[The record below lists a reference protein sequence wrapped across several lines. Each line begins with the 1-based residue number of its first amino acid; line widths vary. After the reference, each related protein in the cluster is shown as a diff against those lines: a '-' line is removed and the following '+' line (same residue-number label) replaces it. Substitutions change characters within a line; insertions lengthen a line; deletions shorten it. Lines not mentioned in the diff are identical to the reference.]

1 MNLAPLGKSGARV
14 AHRPLWKGFQE
25 EGPFHFRMEGKK
37 EEKSSFP
44 AEGEARAKAWRPV
57 SMGAVQEW
65 EEGGGGRRNRASPGE
80 MLNILSSGG
89 MWILENVHSCS
100 VGKRCE
106 GAQEGGDLR
115 LARRPLSGQTRDG
128 GALTRAGGTSRRWTH
143 RPRWSVGVR
152 QREGS
157 RSGWVGEV

>member
-1 MNLAPLGKSGARV
+1 MLPWGSQVPELLTGLSGRASR
-14 AHRPLWKGFQE
+14 RKGLFK
-25 EGPFHFRMEGKK
+25 GGKK

-106 GAQEGGDLR
+106 GAQEGGDLEIGEE
-115 LARRPLSGQTRDG
+115 ATEWSDQ
-128 GALTRAGGTSRRWTH
+128 RW
-143 RPRWSVGVR
+143 WGLD
-152 QREGS
+152 
-157 RSGWVGEV
+157 

>member
-25 EGPFHFRMEGKK
+25 EGPFHFRLEGKK

-65 EEGGGGRRNRASPGE
+65 EEEEEEVEGTGRVLG
-80 MLNILSSGG
+80 
-89 MWILENVHSCS
+89 
-100 VGKRCE
+100 RC
-106 GAQEGGDLR
+106 
-115 LARRPLSGQTRDG
+115 
-128 GALTRAGGTSRRWTH
+128 
-143 RPRWSVGVR
+143 
-152 QREGS
+152 
-157 RSGWVGEV
+157 